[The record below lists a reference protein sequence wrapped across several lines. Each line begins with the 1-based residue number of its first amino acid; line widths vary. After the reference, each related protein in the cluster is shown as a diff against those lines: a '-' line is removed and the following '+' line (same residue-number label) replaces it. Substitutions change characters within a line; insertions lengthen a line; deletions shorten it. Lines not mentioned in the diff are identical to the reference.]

1 MAVKPSLFWS
11 VLVILL
17 ALVVGFAAAAT
28 GKR

>member
-1 MAVKPSLFWS
+1 MAVKPSLLWS

-17 ALVVGFAAAAT
+17 ALVVGFAAADT